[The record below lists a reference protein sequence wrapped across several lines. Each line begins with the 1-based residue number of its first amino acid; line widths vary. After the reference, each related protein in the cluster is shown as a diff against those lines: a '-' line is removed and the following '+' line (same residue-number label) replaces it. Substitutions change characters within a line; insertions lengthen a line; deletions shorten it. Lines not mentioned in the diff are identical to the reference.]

1 MREKKLRKISSAEP
15 YKWYEMTVMVKYF
28 QRKRPYSGFF
38 VVT

>member
-1 MREKKLRKISSAEP
+1 MRNKKRRKISSAEP
-15 YKWYEMTVMVKYF
+15 YKLYEKTVMVKYF

>member
-1 MREKKLRKISSAEP
+1 MRKKKWSKISSAES
-15 YKWYEMTVMVKYF
+15 YKWYEKTVMVKYF